1 MRSSGLGAEELA
13 AEAARAGQ
21 EEEQQEAALE
31 EPAARLYEHT
41 YIVVEDIRHI
51 VV

>member
-31 EPAARLYEHT
+31 EAAARLYEDT
-41 YIVVEDIRHI
+41 HI
-51 VV
+51 VL